1 MAEPT
6 ENTANAYPPIWP
18 CDDDTALQCIQVV
31 QETHD
36 VKTFVFNALQARTFV
51 YRPGQFITLDVP
63 AGQGGS
69 VVQRSYTLSS
79 SPSRPQ
85 RVSITVKRVAGGP
98 VSNWLHD
105 YLQPGMQIG
114 VTGPAGDFSCMADSA
129 TSLPAGMQ
137 TCAGQRYLLISG
149 GSGITPVMSMLRTMV
164 DMAVDADI
172 VFVHAARTP
181 ADLIFHKELTLLAHQ
196 HPRLRLLLVCESRG
210 AHTEWSGYVGRL
222 SRSLLEQQVP
232 DLLQRQ
238 VFTCGPAGFMQAVRA
253 SLLDAGLPEKQYQQ
267 ESFSFETLA
276 QAVNPVQTTT
286 QNTVSTSEGS
296 AVSGGFT
303 ISLSKL
309 GDAFACAPDQSIL
322 GAAVAAG
329 LRLPASCSTGLCGTC
344 KTKKVSGE
352 VSMQHKGGIRQRE
365 IDQGWIL
372 PCCSVPLSDVVL
384 ER

>member
-1 MAEPT
+1 MT
-6 ENTANAYPPIWP
+6 NPPVWP
-18 CDDDTALQCIQVV
+18 CDDDVALQCIQVV

-63 AGQGGS
+63 AGPGGS

-85 RVSITVKRVAGGP
+85 RVSISVKRVRGGP

-105 YLQPGMQIG
+105 HLKPGMTIG
-114 VTGPAGDFSCMADSA
+114 VTGPAGDFSCVPESA
-129 TSLPAGMQ
+129 VSWQAGVQ
-137 TCAGQRYLLISG
+137 ACAGQRYLFISG

-172 VFVHAARTP
+172 VFVHAGRSP
-181 ADLIFHKELTLLAHQ
+181 SDLIFHKELSLLAHQ
-196 HPRLRLLLVCESRG
+196 HPRVRLLLVCESRG
-210 AHTEWSGYVGRL
+210 THTEWSGYVGRL

-238 VFTCGPAGFMQAVRA
+238 VFTCGPEGFMQAVRS

-267 ESFSFETLA
+267 ESFSFETLQQAAVPA
-276 QAVNPVQTTT
+276 QTPAAPDTAGAV
-286 QNTVSTSEGS
+286 
-296 AVSGGFT
+296 AAGFT

-309 GDAFACAPDQSIL
+309 GDTFACAPEQSIL
-322 GAAVAAG
+322 AAAVAAG

-344 KTKKVSGE
+344 KTKKLSGE

-365 IDQGWIL
+365 IDQGWVL